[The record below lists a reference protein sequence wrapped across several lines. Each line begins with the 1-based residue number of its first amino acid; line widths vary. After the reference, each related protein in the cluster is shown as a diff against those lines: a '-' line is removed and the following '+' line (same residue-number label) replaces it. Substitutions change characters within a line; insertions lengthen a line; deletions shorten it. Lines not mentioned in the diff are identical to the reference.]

1 VSARALRYF
10 SAMPKVARQRRFLP
24 RRCKTE
30 LLNPESVFDILIRQ
44 GYCTFLL
51 ALKLYNTS
59 KTLRPFYDQFYIGFR
74 KSSKLFFVDNTWPLL
89 MDCFRN
95 PLRPKRE
102 GEFTIA
108 EVLIVRDHVD
118 LAWQWILAAHLN
130 PVHLAYAIGKNGRL
144 KNLTA
149 CRKLITP
156 LERTVLLSELRTNR
170 ISPLYS
176 SEVLEEIQMWE
187 FAVAGEGYAYQFF
200 KKMIHDRSEEGLK
213 YCVSKLID
221 SRLPSIK
228 HWRRQLG
235 LDLLELCRSRWND
248 PTFEAIL
255 YPILQH

>member
-1 VSARALRYF
+1 MSARALRYF

-24 RRCKTE
+24 RRCRVE
-30 LLNPESVFDILIRQ
+30 LLNSEPVFDILIRQ

-51 ALKLYNTS
+51 AWKLYNTS

-144 KNLTA
+144 KNFTA
-149 CRKLITP
+149 CCNLITP
-156 LERTVLLSELRTNR
+156 LERAVLLSELHTDR
-170 ISPLYS
+170 IPPLYS
-176 SEVLEEIQMWE
+176 SEVFEQIQMWE
-187 FAVAGEGYAYQFF
+187 FAVPGQSYVYHFF
-200 KKMIHDRSEEGLK
+200 KKMIQAQSVEGLK
-213 YCVSKLID
+213 YCVSKFAT
-221 SRLPSIK
+221 SRLLPTPNQSRWLGSDIFKCFLK
-228 HWRRQLG
+228 HW
-235 LDLLELCRSRWND
+235 DD
-248 PTFEAIL
+248 PIVESVL
-255 YPILQH
+255 YPILPH